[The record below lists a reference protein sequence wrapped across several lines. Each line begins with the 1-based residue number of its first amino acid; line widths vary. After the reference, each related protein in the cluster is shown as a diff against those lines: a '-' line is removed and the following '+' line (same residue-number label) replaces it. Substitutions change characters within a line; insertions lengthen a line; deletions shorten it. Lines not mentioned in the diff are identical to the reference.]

1 MIRITNNMM
10 AQNTIRYITNNMQ
23 RLSTAQTQMAT
34 ESKIQ
39 LPSDDPIAATKALK
53 YRNYV
58 STITQYQSNASD
70 ATSWMTVTSGAL
82 SSLTDVVQHVRDLTV
97 QASSATLTDS
107 DKADIAAEVSELKSS
122 ILELMNTSY
131 AGRYIFGGYA
141 TDAEPYDTI
150 STTVGTTSVDQITFK
165 GGYLSLFGAASS
177 SLSDTDLIAA
187 YNSYASTTSGGVTK
201 SNIYTSAGE
210 QAIQYNI
217 GYSSA
222 TAVNVEGQNVTGTGI
237 TNLFDTIDKLLLGLD
252 GETSYKTVTVDAS
265 GTATGV
271 TTTEFTLDG
280 LLTDIDNNL
289 AQISTETSDLGAR
302 QNYVSICTSR
312 LADDYT
318 TYSGLLSSVEDIDIA
333 KVSVDVT
340 SAQTVY
346 DASLSVGAKVITET
360 LIDYIR

>member
-82 SSLTDVVQHVRDLTV
+82 SSLTDVVQQVRDLTV

-107 DKADIAAEVSELKSS
+107 DKADIATEVSELKTS

-141 TDAEPYDTI
+141 TDAEPYDTVT
-150 STTVGTTSVDQITFK
+150 TTVGITSVDQVTFK
-165 GGYLSLFGAASS
+165 GAYLSLYGAASS
-177 SLSDTDLIAA
+177 SLSGTDLIAA
-187 YNSYASTTSGGVTK
+187 YNTYASTS
-201 SNIYTSAGE
+201 SIYTSAGAQE
-210 QAIQYNI
+210 IDYNT
-217 GYSSA
+217 GYSSE
-222 TAVNVEGQNVTGTGI
+222 TAVNVEGQNVIGTGI
-237 TNLFDTIDKLLLGLD
+237 TNLFDTLDKLLLGLD

-271 TTTEFTLDG
+271 TTTDFTLDG

-302 QNYVSICTSR
+302 QNYVSICSSR

-346 DASLSVGAKVITET
+346 DASLSVGAKVISET